1 LQRHYRSSWRSD
13 QRSINRWR
21 DDLSVPATFHESD
34 EPTQHFP
41 ATAGGG
47 VMTTGA
53 RILVIDDE
61 APIRRWLKVNLETRG
76 YTVDTAETG
85 EQGIKALENRRPD
98 LLILDLLMPGM
109 GGIDVV
115 RKLRSV
121 STIPIIVLSA
131 IGEEAQKVQAL
142 ELGADDYMT
151 KPFGMEE
158 LFARI
163 RSLLRRAAGAT
174 SAAPVFVAGD
184 LSVDFDRREV
194 RLDGQPIKLTPT
206 EYDLLKYMIEH
217 AGKVLTHR
225 MLLQEVWGQAYID
238 QAQYLRVFVGQLRKK
253 IEKHPGRPR
262 FILTDPG
269 VGYRFCS
276 DTDD

>member
-1 LQRHYRSSWRSD
+1 M
-13 QRSINRWR
+13 
-21 DDLSVPATFHESD
+21 
-34 EPTQHFP
+34 
-41 ATAGGG
+41 TA
-47 VMTTGA
+47 GA
-53 RILVIDDE
+53 RILVVDDE
-61 APIRRWLKVNLETRG
+61 APIRRSLKVNLEGRG

-85 EQGIKALENRRPD
+85 EKAIVAFENRRPD
-98 LLILDLLMPGM
+98 LLILDLLMPGIS
-109 GGIDVV
+109 GIDVV
-115 RKLRSV
+115 RKLRAV

-174 SAAPVFVAGD
+174 SADPVFVSGE
-184 LSVDFDRREV
+184 LSVNFDRREV
-194 RLDGQPIKLTPT
+194 SLDGQPVKLTPT
-206 EYDLLKYMIEH
+206 EYDLLKYMIKH

-225 MLLQEVWGQAYID
+225 MLLEEVWGQAYVD

-253 IEKHPGRPR
+253 IEKHPARPR

-269 VGYRFCS
+269 VGYRFC
-276 DTDD
+276 TDGDA

>member
-1 LQRHYRSSWRSD
+1 
-13 QRSINRWR
+13 
-21 DDLSVPATFHESD
+21 
-34 EPTQHFP
+34 
-41 ATAGGG
+41 
-47 VMTTGA
+47 MTNGA
-53 RILVIDDE
+53 RILVVDDE

-76 YTVDTAETG
+76 YAVDTAETG
-85 EQGIKALENRRPD
+85 EQAITAFENQRPD

-109 GGIDVV
+109 GGIEVV
-115 RKLRSV
+115 QKLRAV
-121 STIPIIVLSA
+121 STLPIIVLSA
-131 IGEEAQKVQAL
+131 IGEEGQKVEAL
-142 ELGADDYMT
+142 EIGADDYMT

-194 RLDGQPIKLTPT
+194 SLEGRPVKLTPT

-225 MLLQEVWGQAYID
+225 MLLQEIWGQAYVD

-253 IEKHPGRPR
+253 IEKYPGRPR

-269 VGYRFCS
+269 VGYRFC
-276 DTDD
+276 TDADG

>member
-1 LQRHYRSSWRSD
+1 
-13 QRSINRWR
+13 
-21 DDLSVPATFHESD
+21 
-34 EPTQHFP
+34 
-41 ATAGGG
+41 
-47 VMTTGA
+47 MTNGA
-53 RILVIDDE
+53 RILVVDDE

-76 YTVDTAETG
+76 YAVDTAETG
-85 EQGIKALENRRPD
+85 EQAITAFENQRPD

-115 RKLRSV
+115 RKLRAV
-121 STIPIIVLSA
+121 STLPIIVLSA
-131 IGEEAQKVQAL
+131 IGEEGQKVEAL
-142 ELGADDYMT
+142 EIGADDYMT

-194 RLDGQPIKLTPT
+194 SLEGRPVKLTPT

-225 MLLQEVWGQAYID
+225 MLLQEIWGQAYVD

-253 IEKHPGRPR
+253 IEKYPGRPR

-269 VGYRFCS
+269 VGYRFC
-276 DTDD
+276 TDADG

>member
-1 LQRHYRSSWRSD
+1 M
-13 QRSINRWR
+13 
-21 DDLSVPATFHESD
+21 
-34 EPTQHFP
+34 
-41 ATAGGG
+41 TA
-47 VMTTGA
+47 GA
-53 RILVIDDE
+53 RILVVDDE

-131 IGEEAQKVQAL
+131 IGEEVQKVQAL

-194 RLDGQPIKLTPT
+194 RLDDQPIKLTPT

-225 MLLQEVWGQAYID
+225 MLLQQVWGQAYID

>member
-1 LQRHYRSSWRSD
+1 
-13 QRSINRWR
+13 
-21 DDLSVPATFHESD
+21 
-34 EPTQHFP
+34 
-41 ATAGGG
+41 
-47 VMTTGA
+47 MTTGA
-53 RILVIDDE
+53 RILVVDDE
-61 APIRRWLKVNLETRG
+61 ASIRRSLKGNLESRG
-76 YTVDTAETG
+76 YTVDAAETG
-85 EQGIKALENRRPD
+85 EKAMKAFENRRPD

-115 RKLRSV
+115 RKLRAV

-131 IGEEAQKVQAL
+131 MGEETEKVKAL

-174 SAAPVFVAGD
+174 SAAPVFIAGD
-184 LSVDFDRREV
+184 LSVNFDRREV
-194 RLDGQPIKLTPT
+194 TLEGQLVKLTPT

-225 MLLQEVWGQAYID
+225 MLLQEVWGQAYAD

-269 VGYRFCS
+269 VGYRFCI
-276 DTDD
+276 DTDA

>member
-1 LQRHYRSSWRSD
+1 VT
-13 QRSINRWR
+13 I
-21 DDLSVPATFHESD
+21 
-34 EPTQHFP
+34 
-41 ATAGGG
+41 
-47 VMTTGA
+47 GA
-53 RILVIDDE
+53 RILVVDDE

-76 YTVDTAETG
+76 YAVDTAETG
-85 EQGIKALENRRPD
+85 GQAIMAFENQRPD

-109 GGIDVV
+109 GGIEVV
-115 RKLRSV
+115 QKLRAV
-121 STIPIIVLSA
+121 STLPIIVLSA
-131 IGEEAQKVQAL
+131 IGEEAQKVHAL
-142 ELGADDYMT
+142 ESGADDYMT

-174 SAAPVFVAGD
+174 SAAPIFVAGS
-184 LSVDFDRREV
+184 LSLNFDRREV
-194 RLDGQPIKLTPT
+194 SLDGQPVRLTPT

-225 MLLQEVWGQAYID
+225 MLLQAVWGQAYVD

-253 IEKHPGRPR
+253 IEKQPGRPR

-269 VGYRFCS
+269 VGYRFCA
-276 DTDD
+276 DPDG

>member
-1 LQRHYRSSWRSD
+1 
-13 QRSINRWR
+13 
-21 DDLSVPATFHESD
+21 
-34 EPTQHFP
+34 
-41 ATAGGG
+41 
-47 VMTTGA
+47 MTTGA
-53 RILVIDDE
+53 RILVVDDE
-61 APIRRWLKVNLETRG
+61 ASIRRSLKVNLESRG
-76 YTVDTAETG
+76 YMVDAAETG
-85 EQGIKALENRRPD
+85 EKAMKAFENRRPD

-115 RKLRSV
+115 RKLRAV

-131 IGEEAQKVQAL
+131 IGEETEKVKAL

-184 LSVDFDRREV
+184 LSVNFDRREV
-194 RLDGQPIKLTPT
+194 TLDGQLVKLTPT

-225 MLLQEVWGQAYID
+225 MLLQEIWGQAYVD

-269 VGYRFCS
+269 VGYRFCT
-276 DTDD
+276 DTDA

>member
-1 LQRHYRSSWRSD
+1 
-13 QRSINRWR
+13 
-21 DDLSVPATFHESD
+21 
-34 EPTQHFP
+34 
-41 ATAGGG
+41 
-47 VMTTGA
+47 MTRGA
-53 RILVIDDE
+53 RILVVDDE
-61 APIRRWLKVNLETRG
+61 PPIRRWLKVNLETRG
-76 YTVDTAETG
+76 YTVDTAEAG
-85 EQGIKALENRRPD
+85 EEGIVAFENRRPD
-98 LLILDLLMPGM
+98 LVILDLLMPGM

-115 RKLRSV
+115 RKLRAG

-131 IGEEAQKVQAL
+131 IGEEGQKVEAL
-142 ELGADDYMT
+142 EIGADDYMT

-174 SAAPVFVAGD
+174 SSAPIFLAGG
-184 LSVDFDRREV
+184 LSVNFDRREV
-194 RLDGQPIKLTPT
+194 SLDGHLVKLTPT

-225 MLLQEVWGQAYID
+225 MLLQEVWGQAYVD
-238 QAQYLRVFVGQLRKK
+238 QAQYLRVFVGQLRRK

-269 VGYRFCS
+269 VGYRFCA
-276 DTDD
+276 DADV

>member
-1 LQRHYRSSWRSD
+1 
-13 QRSINRWR
+13 
-21 DDLSVPATFHESD
+21 
-34 EPTQHFP
+34 
-41 ATAGGG
+41 
-47 VMTTGA
+47 MTGGA
-53 RILVIDDE
+53 RILVVDDE
-61 APIRRWLKVNLETRG
+61 PPIRRWLKVNLETRG

-85 EQGIKALENRRPD
+85 EEGLAAFENRRPD
-98 LLILDLLMPGM
+98 LLILDLLMPRM
-109 GGIDVV
+109 SGIDVV
-115 RKLRSV
+115 RKLRAV

-131 IGEEAQKVQAL
+131 VGEEAQKVEAL
-142 ELGADDYMT
+142 EIGADDYMT

-174 SAAPVFVAGD
+174 SSAPVFLVGG
-184 LSVDFDRREV
+184 LSVNFDRREV
-194 RLDGQPIKLTPT
+194 SVDGQLVKLTPT

-225 MLLQEVWGQAYID
+225 MLLQEVWGQAYVD
-238 QAQYLRVFVGQLRKK
+238 QAQYLRVFVGQLRRK

-269 VGYRFCS
+269 VGYRFCA
-276 DTDD
+276 DTDA

>member
-1 LQRHYRSSWRSD
+1 
-13 QRSINRWR
+13 
-21 DDLSVPATFHESD
+21 
-34 EPTQHFP
+34 
-41 ATAGGG
+41 
-47 VMTTGA
+47 MTSGA
-53 RILVIDDE
+53 RILVVDDE
-61 APIRRWLKVNLETRG
+61 APIRRSLKVNLETRG
-76 YTVDTAETG
+76 YMVDTAETG
-85 EQGIKALENRRPD
+85 EKAMVALENRRPD

-115 RKLRSV
+115 RKLRAV

-174 SAAPVFVAGD
+174 SAAPVFTAGN
-184 LSVDFDRREV
+184 LSVNFDRREV
-194 RLDGQPIKLTPT
+194 SLDGQPVKLTPT

-225 MLLQEVWGQAYID
+225 KLLQEVWGQAYVD

-269 VGYRFCS
+269 VGYRFCA
-276 DTDD
+276 DADV

>member
-1 LQRHYRSSWRSD
+1 
-13 QRSINRWR
+13 
-21 DDLSVPATFHESD
+21 
-34 EPTQHFP
+34 
-41 ATAGGG
+41 
-47 VMTTGA
+47 MTNGA
-53 RILVIDDE
+53 RILVVDDE
-61 APIRRWLKVNLETRG
+61 ASIRRSLKMNLETRG
-76 YTVDTAETG
+76 YTVDAAETG
-85 EQGIKALENRRPD
+85 EKAMKAFENRRPD

-115 RKLRSV
+115 RKLRAI

-184 LSVDFDRREV
+184 LSVNFDRREV
-194 RLDGQPIKLTPT
+194 SLEGQLVKLTPT

-225 MLLQEVWGQAYID
+225 MLLQEVWGQAYVD

-269 VGYRFCS
+269 VGYRFCT
-276 DTDD
+276 DTDA

>member
-1 LQRHYRSSWRSD
+1 
-13 QRSINRWR
+13 
-21 DDLSVPATFHESD
+21 
-34 EPTQHFP
+34 
-41 ATAGGG
+41 
-47 VMTTGA
+47 MTNGA
-53 RILVIDDE
+53 RILVVDDE
-61 APIRRWLKVNLETRG
+61 ASIRRSLKMNLETRG
-76 YTVDTAETG
+76 YTVDAAETG
-85 EQGIKALENRRPD
+85 EKAMKAFENRRPD

-115 RKLRSV
+115 RKLRAV

-174 SAAPVFVAGD
+174 SADPVFVGGD
-184 LSVDFDRREV
+184 LSVNFDRREV
-194 RLDGQPIKLTPT
+194 SLEGQLVKLTPT

-225 MLLQEVWGQAYID
+225 MLLQEVWGQAYVD

-269 VGYRFCS
+269 VGYRFCI
-276 DTDD
+276 DTDA

>member
-1 LQRHYRSSWRSD
+1 M
-13 QRSINRWR
+13 
-21 DDLSVPATFHESD
+21 
-34 EPTQHFP
+34 
-41 ATAGGG
+41 TA
-47 VMTTGA
+47 GA
-53 RILVIDDE
+53 RILVVDDE
-61 APIRRWLKVNLETRG
+61 APIRRSLKVNLETRG

-85 EQGIKALENRRPD
+85 EKAIMAFENRRPD
-98 LLILDLLMPGM
+98 LLILDLLMPGV
-109 GGIDVV
+109 GGIDVI
-115 RKLRSV
+115 RKLRAV

-131 IGEEAQKVQAL
+131 IGEEGQKVQAL
-142 ELGADDYMT
+142 ELGADDYIT

-184 LSVDFDRREV
+184 LSVNFDRREV
-194 RLDGQPIKLTPT
+194 SLEGQLVKLTPT

-225 MLLQEVWGQAYID
+225 MLLQEVWGQAYVD

-269 VGYRFCS
+269 VGYRFCT
-276 DTDD
+276 DTDS